1 MSFIAERLKKIK
13 PSMTVGINVKANAL
27 RAEGKDVL
35 VLAAGEPDFDTPTNI
50 RKAAY
55 DAIERG
61 QTRYVP
67 GKGTPALQKAI
78 QSKFLK
84 DNNLNYDFDEIIV
97 GVGGKHI
104 IYNAMMATINPNDEV
119 IIPAPFW
126 VSYPD
131 IVLLAE
137 GKPVI
142 VQCPENQ
149 NFKITADQLEKS
161 ITDKTKWL
169 MLNSPSNP
177 TGCLYSKQ
185 ELTELAEVLLMH
197 PQVLIMSDDI
207 YEKIIYDNLEFTTLA
222 SVEPKLK
229 DRCLTLNGVSKAYC
243 MTGWRLGYCGASK
256 EIIAAMNKIQSQS
269 TTSTSSISMAAAVEA
284 LNGSQEFIKD
294 HNEAFVRRRD
304 LVVNLLNNI
313 DGLSCLTPEGAF
325 YVYPSCEGVIGKE
338 TPEGKKISNDEDFM
352 NYLLESEG
360 IAGVH
365 GAAFG
370 LSPYFRL
377 SYATSDEILTDAC
390 TRIKRACEKL
400 K

>member
-1 MSFIAERLKKIK
+1 MTFIADRLKRIK
-13 PSMTVGINVKANAL
+13 PSMTVGINIKANAL

-35 VLAAGEPDFDTPTNI
+35 VLAAGEPDFDTPLNI
-50 RKAAY
+50 RKAASEAM
-55 DAIERG
+55 DSG

-78 QSKFLK
+78 QSKFLN
-84 DNNLNYDFDEIIV
+84 DNNLQYDLDEIIV

-142 VQCPENQ
+142 VQCPESQ
-149 NFKITADQLEKS
+149 NFKITADQLEKN

-177 TGCLYSKQ
+177 TGSLYSKH
-185 ELTELAEVLLMH
+185 ELKQLAEVLLEY
-197 PQVLIMSDDI
+197 PNVLVMSDDI
-207 YEKIIYDNLEFTTLA
+207 YEKVIYDNLEFATIA

-284 LNGSQEFIKD
+284 LNGPQEFITN
-294 HNEAFVRRRD
+294 HNKAFVRRRD
-304 LVVNLLNNI
+304 LVVNLLNSI
-313 DGLSCLTPEGAF
+313 DGLSCLTPQGAF
-325 YVYPSCEGVIGKE
+325 YVYPSCEGILGKE
-338 TPEGKKISNDEDFM
+338 TPDGKEISNDEDFM
-352 NYLLESEG
+352 TYLLESEG

-377 SYATSDEILTDAC
+377 SYATSDEILKDAC
-390 TRIKRACEKL
+390 ARIKRACEKL

>member
-1 MSFIAERLKKIK
+1 MNFIADRLKRIK

-35 VLAAGEPDFDTPTNI
+35 VLAAGEPDFDTPLNI
-50 RKAAY
+50 RKAAVT
-55 DAIERG
+55 AMEEG

-84 DNNLNYDFDEIIV
+84 DNNLNYNLDEIIV

-104 IYNAMMATINPNDEV
+104 IYNAMMATINPEDEV

-142 VQCPENQ
+142 VPCPEDQ
-149 NFKITADQLEKS
+149 NFKLTADQLEKS

-177 TGCLYSKQ
+177 TGSLYSKQ
-185 ELTELAEVLLMH
+185 ELQKLADVLLKY

-207 YEKIIYDNLEFTTLA
+207 YEKVIYDDLEFSTIA

-229 DRCLTLNGVSKAYC
+229 DRCLTLNGVSKSYC
-243 MTGWRLGYCGASK
+243 MTGWRLGYCGAPK

-269 TTSTSSISMAAAVEA
+269 TTSTSSISMAASVEA
-284 LNGSQEFIKD
+284 LNGSQDFID
-294 HNEAFVRRRD
+294 EHNQAFIRRRD
-304 LVVNLLNNI
+304 LVVNLLNQI
-313 DGLSCLTPEGAF
+313 DGLSCLKPQGAF
-325 YVYPSCEGVIGKE
+325 YVYPSCAGVIGKQ

-352 NYLLESEG
+352 SYLLESEG

-377 SYATSDEILTDAC
+377 SYATSDEILKDAC
-390 TRIKRACEKL
+390 ARIKKACKQL

>member
-1 MSFIAERLKKIK
+1 MNFIADRLKRIK

-35 VLAAGEPDFDTPTNI
+35 VLAAGEPDFDTPLNI
-50 RKAAY
+50 RKAAVK
-55 DAIERG
+55 AMEEG

-84 DNNLNYDFDEIIV
+84 DNNLNYDLDEIIV

-104 IYNAMMATINPNDEV
+104 IYNAMMATINPEDEV

-142 VQCPENQ
+142 VPCPEDQ
-149 NFKITADQLEKS
+149 NFKLTPDQLEKS

-177 TGCLYSKQ
+177 TGSLYSKQ
-185 ELTELAEVLLMH
+185 ELQKLADVLLKY

-207 YEKIIYDNLEFTTLA
+207 YEKVIYDDLEFSTIA

-229 DRCLTLNGVSKAYC
+229 DRCLTLNGVSKSYC
-243 MTGWRLGYCGASK
+243 MTGWRLGYCGAPK

-269 TTSTSSISMAAAVEA
+269 TTSTSSISMAASVEA
-284 LNGSQEFIKD
+284 LNGTQDFIGE
-294 HNEAFVRRRD
+294 HNQAFVRRRD
-304 LVVNLLNNI
+304 LVVNLLNQI
-313 DGLSCLTPEGAF
+313 DGLSCLTPQGAF
-325 YVYPSCEGVIGKE
+325 YVYPSCAGVIGRV
-338 TPEGKKISNDEDFM
+338 TPDGQKISNDEDFM
-352 NYLLESEG
+352 SYLLESEG

-377 SYATSDEILTDAC
+377 SYATSDEILKDAC
-390 TRIKRACEKL
+390 ARIKRACEQL

>member
-1 MSFIAERLKKIK
+1 MTFIADRLKRIK
-13 PSMTVGINVKANAL
+13 PSMTVGINIKANAL

-35 VLAAGEPDFDTPTNI
+35 VLAAGEPDFDTPLNI
-50 RKAAY
+50 RNAASEAM
-55 DAIERG
+55 DSG

-78 QSKFLK
+78 QSKFLN
-84 DNNLNYDFDEIIV
+84 DNNLQYDLDEIIV

-142 VQCPENQ
+142 VQCPESQ
-149 NFKITADQLEKS
+149 NFKITADQLEKN

-177 TGCLYSKQ
+177 TGSLYSRHELKQ
-185 ELTELAEVLLMH
+185 LAEVLLEY
-197 PQVLIMSDDI
+197 PNVLVMSDDI
-207 YEKIIYDNLEFTTLA
+207 YEKVIYDNLEFATIA

-284 LNGSQEFIKD
+284 LNGPQEFITN
-294 HNEAFVRRRD
+294 HNKAFVRRRD
-304 LVVNLLNNI
+304 LVVNLLNSI
-313 DGLSCLTPEGAF
+313 DGLSCLTPQGAF
-325 YVYPSCEGVIGKE
+325 YVYPSCEGILGKE
-338 TPEGKKISNDEDFM
+338 TPDGKEISNDEDFM
-352 NYLLESEG
+352 TYLLESEG

-377 SYATSDEILTDAC
+377 SYATSDEILKDAC
-390 TRIKRACEKL
+390 ARIKRACEKL

>member
-1 MSFIAERLKKIK
+1 MTFIADRLKRIK
-13 PSMTVGINVKANAL
+13 PSMTVGINIKANAL

-35 VLAAGEPDFDTPTNI
+35 VLAAGEPDFDTPLNI
-50 RKAAY
+50 RKAATEAM
-55 DAIERG
+55 DSG

-67 GKGTPALQKAI
+67 GKGTPALQKSI
-78 QSKFLK
+78 QSKFLN
-84 DNNLNYDFDEIIV
+84 DNNLHYDLDEIIV

-142 VQCPENQ
+142 VQCPESQ
-149 NFKITADQLEKS
+149 NFKITADQLEKN

-177 TGCLYSKQ
+177 TGSVYSKH
-185 ELTELAEVLLMH
+185 ELKQLADVLLGY
-197 PQVLIMSDDI
+197 PNVLVMSDDI
-207 YEKIIYDNLEFTTLA
+207 YEKVIYDNLEFATIA

-284 LNGSQEFIKD
+284 LNGPQEFITN
-294 HNEAFVRRRD
+294 HNKAFVRRRD

-313 DGLSCLTPEGAF
+313 DGLSCLTPQGAF
-325 YVYPSCEGVIGKE
+325 YVYPSCEGVLGKE
-338 TPEGKKISNDEDFM
+338 TPEGKEISNDEDFM
-352 NYLLESEG
+352 TYLLESEG

-377 SYATSDEILTDAC
+377 SYATSDEILKDAC
-390 TRIKRACEKL
+390 ARIKRACEKL

>member
-1 MSFIAERLKKIK
+1 MTFIADRLKRIK

-35 VLAAGEPDFDTPTNI
+35 VLAAGEPDFDTPHNI
-50 RKAAY
+50 RKAAS
-55 DAIERG
+55 DAMDAG
-61 QTRYVP
+61 KTRYVP
-67 GKGTPALQKAI
+67 GKGTPELQKAI

-84 DNNLNYDFDEIIV
+84 DNNLNYDLDEIIV

-149 NFKITADQLEKS
+149 SFKITADQLEKS

-177 TGCLYSKQ
+177 TGSLYSKQ
-185 ELTELAEVLLMH
+185 ELKELAKVLLKY

-207 YEKIIYDNLEFTTLA
+207 YEKVIYDNLEFTTIA

-284 LNGSQEFIKD
+284 LNGPQEFIKD

-325 YVYPSCEGVIGKE
+325 YVYPSCKGVIGKE
-338 TPEGKKISNDEDFM
+338 TPEGMKISNDEDFM
-352 NYLLESEG
+352 TYLLESEG

-377 SYATSDEILTDAC
+377 SYATSDEILKDAC
-390 TRIKRACEKL
+390 RRIKRACEKL

>member
-1 MSFIAERLKKIK
+1 MNFIADRLKRIK

-35 VLAAGEPDFDTPTNI
+35 VLAAGEPDFDTPLNI
-50 RKAAY
+50 RKAAVT
-55 DAIERG
+55 AMEEG

-67 GKGTPALQKAI
+67 GKGTPLLQKAI

-84 DNNLNYDFDEIIV
+84 DNNLNYDLDEIIV

-104 IYNAMMATINPNDEV
+104 IYNAMMATINPEDEV

-137 GKPVI
+137 GKPII
-142 VQCPENQ
+142 VPCPEDQ
-149 NFKITADQLEKS
+149 NFKLTADQLDKS
-161 ITDKTKWL
+161 ITNKTKWL

-177 TGCLYSKQ
+177 TGSLYSKQ
-185 ELTELAEVLLMH
+185 ELQKLADVLLKY

-207 YEKIIYDNLEFTTLA
+207 YEKVIYDDLEFSTIA

-229 DRCLTLNGVSKAYC
+229 DRCLTLNGVSKSYC
-243 MTGWRLGYCGASK
+243 MTGWRLGYCGAPK

-269 TTSTSSISMAAAVEA
+269 TTSTSSISMAASVEA
-284 LNGSQEFIKD
+284 LNGSQDFID
-294 HNEAFVRRRD
+294 EHNQAFIRRRD
-304 LVVNLLNNI
+304 LVVNLLNQI
-313 DGLSCLTPEGAF
+313 DGLSCLKPQGAF
-325 YVYPSCEGVIGKE
+325 YVYPSCAGVIDKQ
-338 TPEGKKISNDEDFM
+338 TPKGKKISNDEDFM
-352 NYLLESEG
+352 SYLLESEG

-377 SYATSDEILTDAC
+377 SYATSDEILKDAC
-390 TRIKRACEKL
+390 ARIKKACKQL

>member
-1 MSFIAERLKKIK
+1 MNFIADRLKRIK

-35 VLAAGEPDFDTPTNI
+35 VLAAGEPDFDTPLNI
-50 RKAAY
+50 RKAAVT
-55 DAIERG
+55 AMEEG

-84 DNNLNYDFDEIIV
+84 DNNLNYNLDEIIV

-104 IYNAMMATINPNDEV
+104 IYNAMMATINPDDEV

-142 VQCPENQ
+142 VPCPEDQ
-149 NFKITADQLEKS
+149 NFKLTADQLEKS

-177 TGCLYSKQ
+177 TGSLYSKQ
-185 ELTELAEVLLMH
+185 ELQKLADVLLRY

-207 YEKIIYDNLEFTTLA
+207 YEKVIYDDLEFSTIA

-229 DRCLTLNGVSKAYC
+229 DRCLTLNGVSKSYC
-243 MTGWRLGYCGASK
+243 MTGWRLGYCGAPK

-269 TTSTSSISMAAAVEA
+269 TTSTSSISMAASVEA
-284 LNGSQEFIKD
+284 LNGSQDFID
-294 HNEAFVRRRD
+294 EHNQAFVRRRD
-304 LVVNLLNNI
+304 LVVNLLNQI
-313 DGLSCLTPEGAF
+313 DGLSCLTPQGAF
-325 YVYPSCEGVIGKE
+325 YVYPSCAGVLGKE

-352 NYLLESEG
+352 SYLLESEG

-377 SYATSDEILTDAC
+377 SYATSDETLKDAC
-390 TRIKRACEKL
+390 ARIKRACEKL

>member
-1 MSFIAERLKKIK
+1 MTFIADRLKRIK
-13 PSMTVGINVKANAL
+13 PSMTVGINIKANAL

-35 VLAAGEPDFDTPTNI
+35 VLAAGEPDFDTPLNI
-50 RKAAY
+50 RNAASEAM
-55 DAIERG
+55 DSG

-78 QSKFLK
+78 QSKFLN
-84 DNNLNYDFDEIIV
+84 DNNLQYDLDEIIV

-142 VQCPENQ
+142 VQCPESQ
-149 NFKITADQLEKS
+149 NFKITADQLEKN

-177 TGCLYSKQ
+177 TGSLYSKH
-185 ELTELAEVLLMH
+185 ELKQLAEVLLEY
-197 PQVLIMSDDI
+197 PNVLVMSDDI
-207 YEKIIYDNLEFTTLA
+207 YEKVIYDNLEFATIA

-284 LNGSQEFIKD
+284 LNGPQEFITN
-294 HNEAFVRRRD
+294 HNKAFVRRRD

-313 DGLSCLTPEGAF
+313 DGLSCLTPQGAF
-325 YVYPSCEGVIGKE
+325 YVYPSCEGVLGKE
-338 TPEGKKISNDEDFM
+338 TPDGKEISNDEDFM
-352 NYLLESEG
+352 TYLLESEG

-377 SYATSDEILTDAC
+377 SYATSDEILKDAC
-390 TRIKRACEKL
+390 ARIKRACEKL

>member
-1 MSFIAERLKKIK
+1 M
-13 PSMTVGINVKANAL
+13 
-27 RAEGKDVL
+27 DQ
-35 VLAAGEPDFDTPTNI
+35 
-50 RKAAY
+50 
-55 DAIERG
+55 G

-78 QSKFLK
+78 QSKFLN
-84 DNNLNYDFDEIIV
+84 DNNLNYDLDEIIV

-142 VQCPENQ
+142 VQCLENQ
-149 NFKITADQLEKS
+149 NFKLTADQLEKS

-177 TGCLYSKQ
+177 TGSLYSKK
-185 ELTELAEVLLMH
+185 ELKELADVLLKY

-207 YEKIIYDNLEFTTLA
+207 YEKVIYDNLQFTTIA

-284 LNGSQEFIKD
+284 LNGPQEFIKE

-313 DGLSCLTPEGAF
+313 DGLSCLTPQGAF
-325 YVYPSCEGVIGKE
+325 YVYPSCLGVIGKE
-338 TPEGKKISNDEDFM
+338 TSDGKKISNDEDFM

-377 SYATSDEILTDAC
+377 SYATSDEILKDAC

>member
-1 MSFIAERLKKIK
+1 MTFIADRLKRIK
-13 PSMTVGINVKANAL
+13 PSMTVGINIKANAL

-35 VLAAGEPDFDTPTNI
+35 VLAAGEPDFDTPLNI
-50 RKAAY
+50 RKAATEAM
-55 DAIERG
+55 DSG

-78 QSKFLK
+78 QSKFLN
-84 DNNLNYDFDEIIV
+84 DNNLQYDLDEIIV

-142 VQCPENQ
+142 VQCPESQ
-149 NFKITADQLEKS
+149 NFKITADQLEKN

-177 TGCLYSKQ
+177 TGSLYSKH
-185 ELTELAEVLLMH
+185 ELKQLAEVLLEY
-197 PQVLIMSDDI
+197 PNVLVMSDDI
-207 YEKIIYDNLEFTTLA
+207 YEKVIYDNLEFATIA

-284 LNGSQEFIKD
+284 LNGPQEFITN
-294 HNEAFVRRRD
+294 HNKAFVRRRD
-304 LVVNLLNNI
+304 LVVNLLNSI
-313 DGLSCLTPEGAF
+313 DGLSCLTPQGAF
-325 YVYPSCEGVIGKE
+325 YVYPSCEGVLGKE
-338 TPEGKKISNDEDFM
+338 TPEGKEISNDEDFM
-352 NYLLESEG
+352 TYLLESEG

-377 SYATSDEILTDAC
+377 SYATSDEILKDAC
-390 TRIKRACEKL
+390 ARIKRACEKL

>member
-1 MSFIAERLKKIK
+1 MNFIADRLKRIK

-35 VLAAGEPDFDTPTNI
+35 VLAAGEPDFDTPLNI
-50 RKAAY
+50 RKAAVT
-55 DAIERG
+55 AMEEG

-84 DNNLNYDFDEIIV
+84 DNNLNYDLDEIIV

-104 IYNAMMATINPNDEV
+104 IYNAMMATINPEDEV

-142 VQCPENQ
+142 VPCPEDQ
-149 NFKITADQLEKS
+149 NFKLTADQLEKN

-177 TGCLYSKQ
+177 TGSLYSKQ
-185 ELTELAEVLLMH
+185 ELQKLADVLLRY

-207 YEKIIYDNLEFTTLA
+207 YEKVIYDDLEFSTIA

-229 DRCLTLNGVSKAYC
+229 DRCLTLNGVSKSYC
-243 MTGWRLGYCGASK
+243 MTGWRLGYCGAPK

-269 TTSTSSISMAAAVEA
+269 TTSTSSISMAASVEA
-284 LNGSQEFIKD
+284 LNGSQDFID
-294 HNEAFVRRRD
+294 EHNQAFVRRRD
-304 LVVNLLNNI
+304 LVVNLLNQI
-313 DGLSCLTPEGAF
+313 DGLSCLTPQGAF
-325 YVYPSCEGVIGKE
+325 YVYPSCAGVLGKE

-352 NYLLESEG
+352 SYLLESEG

-377 SYATSDEILTDAC
+377 SYATSDETLKDAC
-390 TRIKRACEKL
+390 ARIKRACEKL

>member
-1 MSFIAERLKKIK
+1 MNFIADRLKRIK

-27 RAEGKDVL
+27 RAEGKDIL
-35 VLAAGEPDFDTPTNI
+35 VLAAGEPDFDTPLNI
-50 RKAAY
+50 RKAAVT
-55 DAIERG
+55 AMEEG

-84 DNNLNYDFDEIIV
+84 DNNLHYDLDEIIV

-104 IYNAMMATINPNDEV
+104 IYNAMMATINPEDEV

-142 VQCPENQ
+142 VPCPEDQ
-149 NFKITADQLEKS
+149 NFKLTADQLEKS

-177 TGCLYSKQ
+177 TGSLYSKQ
-185 ELTELAEVLLMH
+185 ELQKLADVLLKY

-207 YEKIIYDNLEFTTLA
+207 YEKVIYDDLEFSTIA

-229 DRCLTLNGVSKAYC
+229 DRCLTLNGVSKSYC
-243 MTGWRLGYCGASK
+243 MTGWRLGYCGAPK

-269 TTSTSSISMAAAVEA
+269 TTSTSSISMAASVEA
-284 LNGSQEFIKD
+284 LNGTQDFIGE
-294 HNEAFVRRRD
+294 HNQAFVRRRD
-304 LVVNLLNNI
+304 LVVNLLNQI
-313 DGLSCLTPEGAF
+313 DGLSCLTPQGAF
-325 YVYPSCEGVIGKE
+325 YVYPSCAGVIGRV
-338 TPEGKKISNDEDFM
+338 TPDGQKISNDEDFM
-352 NYLLESEG
+352 SYLLVSEG

-377 SYATSDEILTDAC
+377 SYATSDEILKDAC
-390 TRIKRACEKL
+390 ARIKRACEQL

>member
-1 MSFIAERLKKIK
+1 MTFIADRLKRIK
-13 PSMTVGINVKANAL
+13 PSMTVGINIKANAL

-35 VLAAGEPDFDTPTNI
+35 VLAAGEPDFDTPLNI
-50 RKAAY
+50 RNAASEAM
-55 DAIERG
+55 DSG

-78 QSKFLK
+78 QSKFLN
-84 DNNLNYDFDEIIV
+84 DNNLQYDLDEIIV

-142 VQCPENQ
+142 VKCPESQ
-149 NFKITADQLEKS
+149 NFKITADQLEKN

-177 TGCLYSKQ
+177 TGSVYSKH
-185 ELTELAEVLLMH
+185 ELKQLADVLLGY
-197 PQVLIMSDDI
+197 PNVLVMSDDI
-207 YEKIIYDNLEFTTLA
+207 YEKVIYDNLEFATIA

-284 LNGSQEFIKD
+284 LNGPQEFITN
-294 HNEAFVRRRD
+294 HNKAFVRRRD
-304 LVVNLLNNI
+304 LVVNLLNSI
-313 DGLSCLTPEGAF
+313 DGLSCLTPQGAF
-325 YVYPSCEGVIGKE
+325 YVYPSCEGILGKE
-338 TPEGKKISNDEDFM
+338 TPDGKEISNDEDFM
-352 NYLLESEG
+352 TYLLESEG

-377 SYATSDEILTDAC
+377 SYATSDEILKDAC
-390 TRIKRACEKL
+390 ARIKRACEKL

>member
-1 MSFIAERLKKIK
+1 MTFIADRLKRIK
-13 PSMTVGINVKANAL
+13 PSMTVGINIKANAL

-35 VLAAGEPDFDTPTNI
+35 VLAAGEPDFDTPLNI
-50 RKAAY
+50 RNAASEAM
-55 DAIERG
+55 DSG

-78 QSKFLK
+78 QSKFLN
-84 DNNLNYDFDEIIV
+84 DNNLQYDLDEIIV

-142 VQCPENQ
+142 VQCPESQ
-149 NFKITADQLEKS
+149 NFKITADQLEKN

-177 TGCLYSKQ
+177 TGSLYSKH
-185 ELTELAEVLLMH
+185 ELKQLADVLLGY
-197 PQVLIMSDDI
+197 PNVLVMSDDI
-207 YEKIIYDNLEFTTLA
+207 YEKVIYDNLEFATIA

-284 LNGSQEFIKD
+284 LNGPQEFITN
-294 HNEAFVRRRD
+294 HNKAFVRRRD

-313 DGLSCLTPEGAF
+313 DGLSCLTPQGAF
-325 YVYPSCEGVIGKE
+325 YVYPSCEGVLGKE
-338 TPEGKKISNDEDFM
+338 TPDGKEISNDEDFM
-352 NYLLESEG
+352 TYLLESEG

-377 SYATSDEILTDAC
+377 SYATSDEILKDAC
-390 TRIKRACEKL
+390 ARIKRACEKL

>member
-1 MSFIAERLKKIK
+1 MNFIADRLKRIK

-35 VLAAGEPDFDTPTNI
+35 VLAAGEPDFDTPLNI
-50 RKAAY
+50 RKAAVT
-55 DAIERG
+55 AMEEG

-84 DNNLNYDFDEIIV
+84 DNNLNYNLDEIIV

-104 IYNAMMATINPNDEV
+104 IYNAMMATINPEDEV

-142 VQCPENQ
+142 VPCPEDQ
-149 NFKITADQLEKS
+149 NFKLTADQLEKS
-161 ITDKTKWL
+161 INNKTKWL

-177 TGCLYSKQ
+177 TGSLYSKQ
-185 ELTELAEVLLMH
+185 ELQRLADVLLRY

-207 YEKIIYDNLEFTTLA
+207 YEKVIYDDLEFSTIA

-229 DRCLTLNGVSKAYC
+229 DRCLTLNGVSKSYC
-243 MTGWRLGYCGASK
+243 MTGWRLGYCGAPK

-269 TTSTSSISMAAAVEA
+269 TTSTSSISMAASVEA
-284 LNGSQEFIKD
+284 LNGSQDFID
-294 HNEAFVRRRD
+294 EHNQAFVRRRD
-304 LVVNLLNNI
+304 LVVNLLNQI
-313 DGLSCLTPEGAF
+313 DGLSCLTPQGAF
-325 YVYPSCEGVIGKE
+325 YVYPSCAGVIGKE

-352 NYLLESEG
+352 SYLLESEG

-377 SYATSDEILTDAC
+377 SYATSDETLKDAC
-390 TRIKRACEKL
+390 ARIKRACEKL